1 MQYFIEPDTG
11 QKFRSLVAVRR
22 YLTGGQVARQATAD
36 KQVTVDKQATVDKR
50 ATVSSTIHLCFS

>member
-22 YLTGGQVARQATAD
+22 YLTGGQVARQATAN